1 MPTKYRPNRNYKP
14 TPVEKLGNAWGKLL
28 QRSRKCTSS

>member
-1 MPTKYRPNRNYKP
+1 MPTKYSTRRNYQP

-28 QRSRKCTSS
+28 ARSRKCTS